1 MDFQKEI
8 LLKKL
13 NKIDQLV
20 ENSINNLKEDIKIKN
35 ESINE
40 IKKKLLETS
49 DLIIKNAQTTTNLE
63 NLKGGIEKKYVK
75 LQSEINS
82 LNNYIN
88 RERDEIDNLKRE
100 IDRSSLPPIFWLLN
114 PIGSLISVLLSDLSG
129 LESRVAYKQKEVSRM
144 SRELD
149 CLTKLIILSL
159 KGLGIKKT
167 NDENFKFG
175 LELLKI
181 KFGMLSV
188 DSDLSRELLEIG
200 RNHVSKYE
208 EKLKILFTENNLTF
222 NLIEN

>member
-8 LLKKL
+8 LFII
-13 NKIDQLV
+13 KIDQL
-20 ENSINNLKEDIKIKN
+20 
-35 ESINE
+35 
-40 IKKKLLETS
+40 TS

-63 NLKGGIEKKYVK
+63 NLKGEIEKKYVK

-88 RERDEIDNLKRE
+88 RERNEIDSLKRE

-114 PIGSLISVLLSDLSG
+114 PIGALLSVLLSALSG
-129 LESRVAYKQKEVSRM
+129 LESRVAYKQKEIVQFNKTKN
-144 SRELD
+144 
-149 CLTKLIILSL
+149 CLELSL

-167 NDENFKFG
+167 KDENFKFG

-181 KFGMLSV
+181 EFGMLSV

-200 RNHVSKYE
+200 GNHVSKYE